1 MEANQFVFLITIL
14 RKYYIVIARE
24 ETALL
29 ALTVQVWET
38 FHEITE

>member
-14 RKYYIVIARE
+14 RKYYIVIPRE